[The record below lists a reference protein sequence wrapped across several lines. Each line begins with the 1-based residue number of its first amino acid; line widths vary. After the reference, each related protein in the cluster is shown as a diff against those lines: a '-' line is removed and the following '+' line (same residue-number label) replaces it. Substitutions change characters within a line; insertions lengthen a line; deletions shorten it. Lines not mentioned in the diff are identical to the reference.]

1 MRKHIQSLFG
11 AFILLLVA
19 NVAMAAQFDSKD
31 PYKLIQNVADDTFSH
46 LKENQKKYQANPD
59 LLKEVAKVDILPYIN
74 VRYAALKILGPFARK
89 TSKQERDEFTDAFTD
104 YLVSL
109 YAQILIR
116 YTDQKVTVEPPKP
129 IDADRSIVS
138 VRVEIID
145 TKRPPINLDFKLR
158 KNKKTGDWQGYDVQ
172 VEGVSML
179 DTKAAEWQKDLRN
192 NGVAYVTNQFKELAN
207 TPIKEKASKS

>member
-1 MRKHIQSLFG
+1 MKKHILSLFS
-11 AFILLLVA
+11 AFILLLAASSV
-19 NVAMAAQFDSKD
+19 MAAQFDSKN
-31 PYKLIQNVADDTFSH
+31 PYTLIQNVADDTFSH
-46 LKENQKKYQANPD
+46 LKENHKKYQADPN
-59 LLKEVAKVDILPYIN
+59 LLKQVAKTDILPYIN

-89 TSKQERDEFTDAFTD
+89 TTKQERDEFTTAFTD

-116 YTDQKVTVEPPKP
+116 YTDQKVTVEPAQP
-129 IDADRSIVS
+129 IDSNRSIVS

-158 KNKKTGDWQGYDVQ
+158 KNKKTGEWQGYDVQ

-179 DTKAAEWQKDLRN
+179 DTKTAEWQKDLRDQ
-192 NGVAYVTNQFKELAN
+192 GVAYVTKKFKELASM
-207 TPIKEKASKS
+207 PIKDKATKS